1 MPSTKRGWLP
11 DPSTDA
17 ERTVGDVTT
26 VAGAGALVVGVGGG
40 RIFMDLAVFI
50 APVCAED
57 SEAVNKSGSMV
68 IAEVASAAVVEL
80 NDPTT
85 TGVADED
92 AGVDNPPDGPVP
104 VLTAE
109 KPETSKM
116 YFQKGYTKI
125 YKIKLSKEDH

>member
-11 DPSTDA
+11 DPSPDA

-40 RIFMDLAVFI
+40 RTVFI
-50 APVCAED
+50 APVCAEY

-125 YKIKLSKEDH
+125 YKIKLCKEDH

>member
-40 RIFMDLAVFI
+40 TFMDLAVLI

-68 IAEVASAAVVEL
+68 IAEVASAAVVEV

-92 AGVDNPPDGPVP
+92 AGVHNPLDGPVP
-104 VLTAE
+104 MLTAE
-109 KPETSKM
+109 KAETSKM

-125 YKIKLSKEDH
+125 YKIKLCKEDH

>member
-40 RIFMDLAVFI
+40 IFMDLAVLI

-68 IAEVASAAVVEL
+68 IAEVASAAVVEV

-92 AGVDNPPDGPVP
+92 AGVHNPLDGPVP

-109 KPETSKM
+109 KAETSKM
-116 YFQKGYTKI
+116 YFQKGCTKI
-125 YKIKLSKEDH
+125 YKIKLCKEDH

>member
-40 RIFMDLAVFI
+40 IFMDLAVLI

-68 IAEVASAAVVEL
+68 IAEVASAAVVEV

-92 AGVDNPPDGPVP
+92 AGVHNPLDGPVP
-104 VLTAE
+104 MLTAE
-109 KPETSKM
+109 KAETSKM

-125 YKIKLSKEDH
+125 YKIKLCKEDH

>member
-40 RIFMDLAVFI
+40 IFMDLAVLI

-68 IAEVASAAVVEL
+68 IAEVASAAVVEV
-80 NDPTT
+80 NDRTT

-92 AGVDNPPDGPVP
+92 AGVHNPLDGPVP
-104 VLTAE
+104 MLTAE
-109 KPETSKM
+109 KVETSKM

-125 YKIKLSKEDH
+125 YKIKLCKEDH

>member
-11 DPSTDA
+11 DPSPDA

-40 RIFMDLAVFI
+40 RTVFI
-50 APVCAED
+50 APVCAEY

-116 YFQKGYTKI
+116 YFQKGYTNI
-125 YKIKLSKEDH
+125 YKIKLGKEDH

>member
-1 MPSTKRGWLP
+1 M
-11 DPSTDA
+11 
-17 ERTVGDVTT
+17 GDVTT

-40 RIFMDLAVFI
+40 RTFMDLAVFI

-80 NDPTT
+80 NDPTA

-92 AGVDNPPDGPVP
+92 AGVDNPLDGPVP

-116 YFQKGYTKI
+116 YFQKGYTNI

>member
-1 MPSTKRGWLP
+1 MPSTKRGCLP

-17 ERTVGDVTT
+17 ERTVGDVTN

-40 RIFMDLAVFI
+40 RTFMDLVVFI

-68 IAEVASAAVVEL
+68 ISEVDNAAVVEV

-92 AGVDNPPDGPVP
+92 AGVDNLLDGSVP

-109 KPETSKM
+109 KAETSKM

>member
-1 MPSTKRGWLP
+1 
-11 DPSTDA
+11 
-17 ERTVGDVTT
+17 VGDVTT
-26 VAGAGALVVGVGGG
+26 VAGDGALVAGIGGG
-40 RIFMDLAVFI
+40 RKFMDLAVFI

-57 SEAVNKSGSMV
+57 SEAVNRSGSMV
-68 IAEVASAAVVEL
+68 IAEVASAAVVEV

-92 AGVDNPPDGPVP
+92 ASVDNPLDGPMP

-109 KPETSKM
+109 KAETSNI

-125 YKIKLSKEDH
+125 HKIKLCKEDH

>member
-40 RIFMDLAVFI
+40 IFMDLAVLI

-68 IAEVASAAVVEL
+68 ITEMASAAVVEV

-92 AGVDNPPDGPVP
+92 AGVHNPLDGPVP

-109 KPETSKM
+109 KAETSKM
-116 YFQKGYTKI
+116 YFQKGCTKI
-125 YKIKLSKEDH
+125 YKIKLCKEDH

>member
-40 RIFMDLAVFI
+40 IFMDLAVLI

-57 SEAVNKSGSMV
+57 SEAVNKSGTMV
-68 IAEVASAAVVEL
+68 IAEVASAAVVEV

-92 AGVDNPPDGPVP
+92 AGVHNPLDGPVP
-104 VLTAE
+104 MLTAE
-109 KPETSKM
+109 KAETSKM

-125 YKIKLSKEDH
+125 YKIKLCKEDH

>member
-40 RIFMDLAVFI
+40 IFMDLAVLI
-50 APVCAED
+50 ASVCAED

-68 IAEVASAAVVEL
+68 IAEVASAAVVEV

-92 AGVDNPPDGPVP
+92 AGVHNPLDGPVP

-109 KPETSKM
+109 KAETSKM
-116 YFQKGYTKI
+116 YFQKGCTKI
-125 YKIKLSKEDH
+125 YKIKLCKEDH